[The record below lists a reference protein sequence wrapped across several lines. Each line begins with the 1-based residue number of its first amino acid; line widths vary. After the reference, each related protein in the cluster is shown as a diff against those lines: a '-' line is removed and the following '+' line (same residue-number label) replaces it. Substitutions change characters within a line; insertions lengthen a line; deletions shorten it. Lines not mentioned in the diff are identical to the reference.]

1 MVTFCVVR
9 ISIVRIRGIRLHQS
23 PNVSFLLECIQRFG
37 KNLNCLSFAEG
48 ELLFPCNK
56 PIYLPRYRKHMRET
70 SFIEQNKQKWGE
82 FEQKFEKESDP
93 EKVSNLFIQVTD
105 DLSYARTYYPNRSVK
120 IYLNNLSQKVFQTI
134 YKNKVRR
141 RRKFQTFWTDELPQ
155 KMHDSRWQLL
165 FTFTL
170 FMIAFFF
177 CRC

>member
-1 MVTFCVVR
+1 
-9 ISIVRIRGIRLHQS
+9 
-23 PNVSFLLECIQRFG
+23 
-37 KNLNCLSFAEG
+37 
-48 ELLFPCNK
+48 
-56 PIYLPRYRKHMRET
+56 MRET

-141 RRKFQTFWTDELPQ
+141 RTNKNV
-155 KMHDSRWQLL
+155 
-165 FTFTL
+165 
-170 FMIAFFF
+170 
-177 CRC
+177 